1 MNAANHPQIMT
12 EAHWDERVIVAFLY
26 VCHHDWKGKL
36 CDPETPSFW
45 CCFPTAR
52 TKKKREENEFNS
64 IYLLIYSLLS
74 RKNQQTLGVSD
85 NKITKKNI
93 CCLEGYTYIVCCEA
107 RKLFWHINREDI
119 LPERKKKNILKVIQ
133 ILALY
138 NISMRKKNFPPLSCQ
153 DFILDLL

>member
-1 MNAANHPQIMT
+1 MLETPISCQRNVSWLTARSKHLMCLCS
-12 EAHWDERVIVAFLY
+12 AHER
-26 VCHHDWKGKL
+26 CKSSTDHDWGPLGWKGYRCISICLSSWLERQTLWPRNTEFLVLLSHCKN
-36 CDPETPSFW
+36 
-45 CCFPTAR
+45 
-52 TKKKREENEFNS
+52 KKKREENEFNS

-119 LPERKKKNILKVIQ
+119 LPERKKKT
-133 ILALY
+133 
-138 NISMRKKNFPPLSCQ
+138 F
-153 DFILDLL
+153 